1 MLISRNNTL
10 FCCLG
15 GVFGFALLA
24 GGSTLQEP
32 APKNKK
38 ENPKGTVPKGFG
50 NPEETR
56 KDHQLML
63 KALGLSSIRQRAV
76 GTTNNAAN
84 DPITDESRAT
94 RFPNHTDPLDLKAG
108 TNVVLVYDWNPRR
121 DEQHADC

>member
-10 FCCLG
+10 FYCLG
-15 GVFGFALLA
+15 GVFGFAFLA
-24 GGSTLQEP
+24 GGSTWQEP

-63 KALGLSSIRQRAV
+63 KALGISSILIPRAFS
-76 GTTNNAAN
+76 
-84 DPITDESRAT
+84 IS
-94 RFPNHTDPLDLKAG
+94 
-108 TNVVLVYDWNPRR
+108 
-121 DEQHADC
+121 